1 MAERLDMPIFGFD
14 FGTTNSLASVIVNG
28 RVVTFLENGQPI
40 PSVVSYEGGK
50 VEVGRK
56 ARDRLSGAGLGVQGS
71 TVRSPKSLLG
81 KDDLVIDGV
90 RRDPVEIVRNVLDYV
105 HGFVLQSRDGRNLN
119 MDKVV
124 ATIPVNM
131 NGERRSL
138 LRQAF
143 LQAGMSV
150 VQFVHEPLAALYG
163 FLRTAENGNDLIKR
177 YNGKLLLVFDWGGG
191 TLDLTLCRVLDGLLV
206 QVANDGTEEL
216 GGDVFDEELRNE
228 IERRSL
234 IHRRFNEDVLLLP
247 DARKRLLHACEEAKI
262 SLSSSESWNVF
273 VDNYYDIDG
282 DTALDVQLAR
292 DDIDAIVGNLVR
304 KGVARIERMVET
316 AGYLPSSVALCL
328 ATGGMVN
335 MPLVKNRLDELFGP
349 LRVHVSERSAS
360 AIAEGAAWVA
370 NDEARLHLAK
380 NIELVLARNSHL
392 PLLSAGFEMP
402 VEREVRQ
409 KRYPLFCVDP
419 TDGYGKFTIVSPNR
433 PGPNVPAGDLRRT
446 LGHLLIEVDSK
457 AGPFRERL
465 EIEASVDQDLILT
478 VSAWSLNQQGHAE
491 SKFYDLEF
499 ALAFPGSGSKWIS
512 SAPFDSSS
520 SEKESHQRGNLTM
533 RSNIA
538 STEDLSLVPGEV
550 LYRFNPFYFQTQRNP
565 PQIQV
570 EEKLYY
576 EPCAICR
583 RRSND
588 PLCKCGSLMPAKQ
601 SSSNFGAEA

>member
-1 MAERLDMPIFGFD
+1 MAVFGFD
-14 FGTTNSLASVIVNG
+14 FGTTNSLASIVVSD

-56 ARDRLSGAGLGVQGS
+56 ARDRLSGAGLGIQGS

-81 KDDLVIDGV
+81 KDEIVIDGV
-90 RRDPVEIVRNVLDYV
+90 RRDPVEIVRHVLDYV
-105 HGFVLQSRDGRNLN
+105 RRFVLQSPTGREIK
-119 MDKVV
+119 MDRVV

-131 NGERRSL
+131 NGERRAL

-143 LQAGMSV
+143 LQAGMGV

-177 YNGKLLLVFDWGGG
+177 YDGKLLLVFDWGGG

-206 QVANDGTEEL
+206 QVANDGTEEI

-234 IHRRFNEDVLLLP
+234 IQRRFSEDVLLLP

-262 SLSSSESWNVF
+262 NLSSRGTYNVF
-273 VDNYYDIDG
+273 VDNYYDVDG
-282 DTALDVQLAR
+282 DTALIVQLAR
-292 DDIDAIVGNLVR
+292 DDLESIVGNLVR
-304 KGVARIERMVET
+304 KGVSRIERMVEK
-316 AGYLPSSVALCL
+316 AGYLPSSIALCL

-349 LRVHVSERSAS
+349 LRIHVSERSAS
-360 AIAEGAAWVA
+360 AISEGAAWVA
-370 NDEARLHLAK
+370 HDETRLHLAK
-380 NIELVLARNSHL
+380 NVELALARNSHL

-402 VEREVRQ
+402 IEREVRQ

-419 TDGYGKFTIVSPNR
+419 TDGYGKFSIVSPNR

-446 LGHLLIEVDSK
+446 LGHLLVEVDSK

-465 EIEASVDQDLILT
+465 EIEVSVDQDLILS
-478 VSAWSLNQQGHAE
+478 VSAWSLNQKGRAE
-491 SKFYDLEF
+491 AKFYDLEF
-499 ALAFPGSGSKWIS
+499 ALAFPGAGNKWLS
-512 SAPFDSSS
+512 SAPFSSSS
-520 SEKESHQRGNLTM
+520 SETGHHERGSLTM

-538 STEDLSLVPGEV
+538 ANENLALVPGEV
-550 LYRFNPFYFQTQRNP
+550 LYRFNQFYFRRDRFP

-576 EPCAICR
+576 EPCAICK

-588 PLCKCGSLMPAKQ
+588 PLCKCGSLLEANLKQ
-601 SSSNFGAEA
+601 SLNTPRI